1 MDKNIEL
8 LKLRYYLIPF
18 GILMF
23 SLLIFQSLYFFL
35 WVFLV
40 LCVIYVLIF
49 WKTKDISFLTILFF
63 MWILSL
69 WSYVYFM
76 ETTYDNISEY
86 QKTFTKKEYE
96 VIDKLG
102 QWRYLVKDDFNWEF
116 ILKKAAKWYKLWTIL
131 KVYWFLNPTALPN
144 ENYKDFLEEQFLSRS
159 IKFSKIKAIF
169 KFDYNNYLV
178 MKWIAWTIYSKKEFV
193 VWKQNISFLKQLKQ
207 DLTDKIIKIYSGY
220 NDKYKALVLWLLI
233 WDKSLLSKEIYNQFI
248 HSGLVHIIVV
258 SGGNIMFL
266 VIFLSIL
273 LFFIPFYPR
282 LVLIWIWVILYSILV
297 GGDSSVIRA
306 TIMWLLSLI
315 ALFFGRLSDTKRIL
329 WLAFILMLIYNPYFL
344 WYDLWFIL
352 SFLAI
357 VWILLANKFNI
368 QFNYKK
374 ELREL
379 EKLTQ
384 KTKSNNV
391 YYFQIHLIYF
401 KNWLVYFFNNY
412 VLPTLG
418 ATIAVSPA
426 IILFTWQ
433 VNVLSFLS
441 SIFVVPIVPVVMLDN
456 IIILLVSN
464 LSTTL
469 THILV
474 WISVEIMKWIFYVS
488 WLFGDKYVYFFKL

>member
-1 MDKNIEL
+1 MDKSIEL

-18 GILMF
+18 WILLF
-23 SLLIFQSLYFFL
+23 FLLIFQNLYFFL
-35 WVFLV
+35 WVFFV
-40 LCVIYVLIF
+40 LCVIYGLIF
-49 WKTKDISFLTILFF
+49 WKNKEISFFTILFF
-63 MWILSL
+63 MWSLSL

-76 ETTYDNISEY
+76 QNTYDNISQY

-102 QWRYLVKDDFNWEF
+102 QWRYLVKDDFDWEF
-116 ILKKAAKWYKLWTIL
+116 ILKNAAKWYKLWTLL
-131 KVYWFLNPTALPN
+131 KIYWFLNPTTLAFK
-144 ENYKDFLEEQFLSRS
+144 NYKEFLQKQFLSKNV
-159 IKFSKIKAIF
+159 KFWKIKTIF
-169 KFDYNNYLV
+169 KFNYNNYLI
-178 MKWIAWTIYSKKEFV
+178 MKWIDWTIYSKKEFI
-193 VWKQNISFLKQLKQ
+193 VWQKQISYLKQLKQ
-207 DLTDKIIKIYSGY
+207 RLTDKIIQLYSKY
-220 NDKYKALVLWLLI
+220 DDKYKALVLWLLI

-282 LVLIWIWVILYSILV
+282 LIFIWIWVILYAMLV
-297 GGDSSVIRA
+297 WWDSSVIRA
-306 TIMWLLSLI
+306 TIMWILSLI
-315 ALFFGRLSDTKRIL
+315 ALFFGKLADTKRIL
-329 WLAFILMLIYNPYFL
+329 WIAFILMLIYNPYFL

-357 VWILLANKFNI
+357 VWILFANRFSI
-368 QFNYKK
+368 QFNYKD

-379 EKLTQ
+379 EKLIQ
-384 KTKSNNV
+384 KTKSNNL
-391 YYFQIHLIYF
+391 YYLQIHLIYF
-401 KNWLVYFFNNY
+401 KKWLVYFFNNY

-426 IILFTWQ
+426 IVLFTWQ
-433 VNVLSFLS
+433 VNILAFLS
-441 SIFVVPIVPVVMLDN
+441 SIFVVPLVPVVMLDN
-456 IIILLVSN
+456 IIILFVSN

-474 WISVEIMKWIFYVS
+474 WFSVEIMKWIFYIS
-488 WLFGDKYVYFFKL
+488 WLFGEKYVYFFKL